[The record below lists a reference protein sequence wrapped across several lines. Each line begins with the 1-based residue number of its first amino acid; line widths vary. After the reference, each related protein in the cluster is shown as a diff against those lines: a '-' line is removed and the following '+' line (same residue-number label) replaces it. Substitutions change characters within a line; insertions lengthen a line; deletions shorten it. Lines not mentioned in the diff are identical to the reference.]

1 VSVQALLLSAESG
14 GGRSTLAVN
23 LGAWLGRDREL
34 WLLEL
39 SRLPYSEL
47 ALHRGVEP
55 QAVEQ
60 ALAQRGPG
68 LRHVR
73 LPGPPDLPGLLA
85 QLRARDA
92 WALVD
97 GSTLADPGWEALV
110 GACGN
115 VLWVE
120 RGDLQGCRR
129 MQAGLR
135 ALAAAHL
142 PLSSARAVWMG
153 SDPALPLPALP
164 GLRAH
169 AIPADPRAWERAAQA
184 RLAAIDEPQGPFGR
198 ALRGLADDLPR
209 GAAFQAAPSGAPASP
224 AAPCAPAGGGH
235 LPPEAQRLLDELSE
249 GLRRDLG
256 QTAGALGPQAWE
268 QRLRDE
274 AQQRLARVDTPW
286 LDPGLR
292 SRLLTRLFQDM
303 LGLGPLED
311 LLADDSVSEV
321 MVNRCDQV
329 FIERGGRLSLTATRF
344 RDEAHLRTVIE
355 RIVWP
360 LGRRIDESAP
370 RVDARLPDGSRVNA
384 IIPPLAVKGSCLT
397 IRKFPASRLSM
408 EQLVARGA
416 LSPACAAFLR
426 EAVLRRQNIL
436 VSGGTGS
443 GKTTLLNALSA
454 FIPDGERI
462 VTIED
467 SAELKLQQ
475 AHVVTLESRPPNLE
489 GQGAVSIRDLVVNA
503 LRMRPDRIVVGE
515 CRGGEALDMLQAMN
529 TGHEGSLTTLH
540 ANSARDA
547 LHRLETLCL
556 MGGLELPLRVIRQ
569 QVASAIDLVVQ
580 IGRLRDGR
588 RQVLAVAELTG
599 MEGETLSTQELFSFR
614 PGAGPGGRLE
624 PNGLPARFYQQWAD
638 DGEAMD
644 FGVFSQA

>member
-1 VSVQALLLSAESG
+1 MSLQALLLFSAQAG

-23 LGAWLGRDREL
+23 LATLLGRDHAV

-39 SRLPYSEL
+39 SPLPFSEL
-47 ALHRGVEP
+47 ALHRGQEAMTP
-55 QAVEQ
+55 EA
-60 ALAQRGPG
+60 ALACSGPG
-68 LRHVR
+68 VRHVR
-73 LPGPPDLPGLLA
+73 VEGAAGLGA
-85 QLRARDA
+85 CLRSLGGAEG

-97 GSTLADPGWEALV
+97 GATLEQADWPALLGHC
-110 GACGN
+110 GAA
-115 VLWVE
+115 LWVE

-129 MQAGLR
+129 MQAGLK
-135 ALAAAHL
+135 ALAGAHL

-153 SDPALPLPALP
+153 SDPALPLPPLP
-164 GLRAH
+164 GLKSHPLAL
-169 AIPADPRAWERAAQA
+169 DPRAWERAAQA
-184 RLAAIDEPQGPFGR
+184 RLAVVDEPNGAFSRALRSLAADLPQGP
-198 ALRGLADDLPR
+198 
-209 GAAFQAAPSGAPASP
+209 AFAVAGAPAAPGPASAPP
-224 AAPCAPAGGGH
+224 AAG
-235 LPPEAQRLLDELSE
+235 LPPEAQRLLDALGE

-256 QTAGALGPQAWE
+256 QGAGSAAPERWE

-274 AQQRLARVDTPW
+274 AQERLAREDAPW
-286 LDPGLR
+286 LGPELRGL
-292 SRLLTRLFQDM
+292 LLKRLFQDM

-311 LLADDSVSEV
+311 LLADAAISEV

-329 FIERGGRLSLTATRF
+329 FVERAGRLSLAPTRF

-370 RVDARLPDGSRVNA
+370 KVDARLPDGSRVNA
-384 IIPPLAVKGSCLT
+384 IIPPLAIRGSCLT
-397 IRKFPASRLSM
+397 IRKFPASRM
-408 EQLVARGA
+408 GMDDLVARGA
-416 LSPACAAFLR
+416 LSPACAAFLCQ
-426 EAVLRRQNIL
+426 AVLQRQNIL

-454 FIPDGERI
+454 FIPEGERI

-489 GQGAVSIRDLVVNA
+489 GSGAVSIRDLVVNA
-503 LRMRPDRIVVGE
+503 LRMRPDRIVIGE

-556 MGGLELPLRVIRQ
+556 MGGLDLPLRVIRQ
-569 QVASAIDLVVQ
+569 QVASAIDLIVQ

-599 MEGETLSTQELFSFR
+599 MEGEVLSTQDLYLFR
-614 PGAGPGGRLE
+614 PGAGQGGRLE
-624 PNGLPARFYQQWAD
+624 ATGLPARFYQDLQAD
-638 DGEAMD
+638 GQALD
-644 FGVFSQA
+644 FGVFQAP

>member
-1 VSVQALLLSAESG
+1 MSLRRLLLLSAQGG

-23 LGAWLGRDREL
+23 LAFHLAQTQTV

-39 SRLPYSEL
+39 TSLPFSEL
-47 ALHRGVEP
+47 APHRGQEP
-55 QAVEQ
+55 GGLDA
-60 ALAQRGPG
+60 ALEPSGVGVRHRRLGCAADLGPCLRGLETQEG
-68 LRHVR
+68 L
-73 LPGPPDLPGLLA
+73 
-85 QLRARDA
+85 
-92 WALVD
+92 ALVD
-97 GSTLADPGWEALV
+97 GATLENGDWTALLGHC
-110 GACGN
+110 GAA
-115 VLWVE
+115 LWVE

-129 MQAGLR
+129 MQVGLR
-135 ALAAAHL
+135 ALASAHL

-153 SDPALPLPALP
+153 SDPALPLPELP
-164 GLRAH
+164 GLRSH
-169 AIPADPRAWERAAQA
+169 ALPLDARAWERSAQA
-184 RLAAIDEPQGPFGR
+184 RLVAQDEPHGAFCR
-198 ALRGLADDLPR
+198 ALRSLAGDLPQGVAYGPPQ
-209 GAAFQAAPSGAPASP
+209 GAAEPAERP
-224 AAPCAPAGGGH
+224 TVPG
-235 LPPEAQRLLDELSE
+235 LPPQAQQLLDALGA

-256 QTAGALGPQAWE
+256 QGSTGIGPEAWE

-274 AQQRLARVDTPW
+274 AQQRLAREEAPW
-286 LDPGLR
+286 LGPELR
-292 SRLLTRLFQDM
+292 SQLLKRLLQDM

-311 LLADDSVSEV
+311 LLADPGISEI
-321 MVNRCDQV
+321 MVNRHDQV
-329 FIERGGRLSLTATRF
+329 FVERSGRLTPSPTRF

-370 RVDARLPDGSRVNA
+370 KVDARLPDGSRVNA

-397 IRKFPASRLSM
+397 IRKFPASRLGM
-408 EQLVARGA
+408 DELVARDA

-426 EAVLRRQNIL
+426 QAVLSRQNIL

-454 FIPDGERI
+454 FIPPGERI

-503 LRMRPDRIVVGE
+503 LRMRPDRIVIGE

-540 ANSARDA
+540 ANSTRDA

-556 MGGLELPLRVIRQ
+556 MGGLELPLKVIRQ

-599 MEGETLSTQELFSFR
+599 MEGDTLSAQDLFEFH
-614 PGAGPGGRLE
+614 PGAGEKGRLE
-624 PNGLPARFYQQWAD
+624 ASGLPARFYQDLKA
-638 DGEAMD
+638 DGETLD
-644 FGVFSQA
+644 FGVFAMA